1 MTEVPEYLLERSR
14 ARRAALGLAT
24 GDAPAPPADGDSAP
38 SATPAV
44 ASEASAPAS
53 AAPAPAP
60 AAAGS
65 GSPSPSATQT
75 LPTYIPDPGPKSGI
89 PVWMMPVILILPLWA
104 IVYIGAF
111 GEETSNEPLT
121 GIALG
126 AQVYTSSG
134 CTGCHG
140 ARGQGGVGPKL
151 SAGDVKATFPDEQAH
166 VEFVKQ
172 GSAAIRGQPYGD
184 PGRPGGQRTAA
195 SGGMPAFGTQLS
207 EDEIRAVVM
216 YERDGL

>member
-1 MTEVPEYLLERSR
+1 MTEVPDYLLERSR

-24 GDAPAPPADGDSAP
+24 DDAPAPADGGSAP
-38 SATPAV
+38 SAAPAV
-44 ASEASAPAS
+44 AS
-53 AAPAPAP
+53 AAPPSSGAPAP

-65 GSPSPSATQT
+65 AAPAGVATQT
-75 LPTYIPDPGPKSGI
+75 LPRYIPEPGPKSGI

-111 GEETSNEPLT
+111 GEQTSNEPLT
-121 GIALG
+121 GVALG
-126 AQVYTSSG
+126 AQIFTSQG
-134 CTGCHG
+134 CGGCHG

-151 SAGDVKATFPDEQAH
+151 SQGDTKLTFPDEQAH
-166 VEFVKQ
+166 VDFVKQ
-172 GSAAIRGQPYGD
+172 GSGPIKGQPYGD
-184 PGRPGGQRTAA
+184 AGRPGGQRTAA

-207 EDEIRAVVM
+207 DEEVRAVVL

>member
-24 GDAPAPPADGDSAP
+24 GDAPAPAAGD
-38 SATPAV
+38 
-44 ASEASAPAS
+44 SEASAAPATT
-53 AAPAPAP
+53 PAPAP
-60 AAAGS
+60 AAGAAAPAAG
-65 GSPSPSATQT
+65 GTPAPAPSTATQT
-75 LPTYIPDPGPKSGI
+75 LPTYIPEPGPRSGI

-111 GEETSNEPLT
+111 GEQEATGPLT
-121 GIALG
+121 PLELG
-126 AQVYTSSG
+126 AQVFTSAG
-134 CTGCHG
+134 CGGCHG

-151 SAGDVKATFPDEQAH
+151 AQGDTKLTFPDEQAH
-166 VEFVKQ
+166 VDFVKQ
-172 GSAAIRGQPYGD
+172 GSGAIRGQPYGD
-184 PGRPGGQRTAA
+184 AGRPGGQRTAA

-207 EDEIRAVVM
+207 DEEIRAVVL

>member
-24 GDAPAPPADGDSAP
+24 GDAPASADGGSAP

-44 ASEASAPAS
+44 ASSAPPAGGA

-60 AAAGS
+60 SAAPAGVS
-65 GSPSPSATQT
+65 TET
-75 LPTYIPDPGPKSGI
+75 LPRYIPDPGPKSGI

-111 GEETSNEPLT
+111 GEQTSNEPLT
-121 GIALG
+121 GVALG
-126 AQVYTSSG
+126 AQIYTSAG

-151 SAGDVKATFPDEQAH
+151 SQGDTKLTFPDEQAH
-166 VEFVKQ
+166 VDFIKS
-172 GSAAIRGQPYGD
+172 GSSAIRGQPYGD

-207 EDEIRAVVM
+207 EDEIRAVVL